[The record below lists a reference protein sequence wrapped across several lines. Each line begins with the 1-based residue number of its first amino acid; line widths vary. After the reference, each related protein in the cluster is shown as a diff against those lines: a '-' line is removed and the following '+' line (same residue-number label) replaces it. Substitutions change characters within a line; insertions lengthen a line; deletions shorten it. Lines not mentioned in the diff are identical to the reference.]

1 MNKEFISKF
10 EYNFGV
16 YTGVRVPGYEKSKA
30 YKLHEWDGYTLLYDK
45 SKHRIPDG
53 LFPQLQ
59 TFIESLQDRMPSLQY
74 SVEDNRD
81 TPFMDS
87 SDLPKELYFTNEK
100 GDKLTLLDYQDD
112 SVRKAVDTD
121 KGILELAT
129 NAGKCLT
136 FNNLLLTNKG
146 LMKIGDILAA
156 NGSLDK
162 GLEEPNNTDIML
174 VNRYGELEKPAIL
187 TNNGLKHTYRITT
200 NLGVEETSTDN
211 HPILVMT
218 PNGEKWKEAK
228 DIVVGDWIVSRKG
241 DNVYGKNTSISID
254 DSYLSGLL
262 IADGYIS
269 SSKKVEFTNDQEEL
283 IDYVYKKF
291 YPYNE
296 KTSISTRKDNNG
308 VYVTFAGKSAISS
321 LHDNLDLPYE
331 KSAGKTVPNKILQ
344 SPRDIQLAYLSGYI
358 ECEVSIDTDKLSLEI
373 SSASKEMLQQ
383 VQLMLLNIGVV
394 SNLSKKEVNKYPGIW
409 YGRLT
414 TGAEDSYTLLNCLSF
429 KTNQRIKQV
438 QLFNRN
444 YNSRPRNNKTTH
456 VPYGKE
462 IMDRYKKTYPIPEDG
477 SMKKGMYTPKT
488 ISTSR
493 FSKLY
498 DKYPNGSSE
507 MKELM
512 EFITDK
518 HIIFSQVVAIED
530 SGYEKTYDVHMPKT
544 HSFIA
549 NGIINHNTGTSIALI
564 EQLSK
569 YMEKGETVAYFVPR
583 IAIFDQAINSFIA
596 HFGKD
601 NVGYWGA
608 GKKHLS
614 KINVIS
620 MGTMVSAL
628 KNPLDDK
635 HNYPN
640 DNKFVG
646 KNRTLEIFVDTVIP
660 MFESHKNERLI
671 LKNVAN
677 NYPDG
682 TKSQKEIKKW
692 LLEAYETK
700 TTDSKVRMFLNGKNA
715 EFVKI
720 VQSKMGDKYDKYIKA
735 LEFTKSVKVIVVDE
749 AHHSGA
755 DGYFR
760 TLLSFPNAQYK
771 YAMTGSIDRHDK
783 LLLQRMR
790 GLYGGVINSVTN
802 DELIERGVSAKP
814 TITMINV
821 KGHIT
826 LEPQDE
832 KNFIK
837 ITELGIVKNDTRNT
851 IITQIAKKMYH
862 LDKPTLITVNR
873 VEHGEILRDM
883 LSDEDIPCI
892 FLSGD
897 DDSETRQLAIK
908 GMTDGSVKVL
918 IATSIFDEGVSV
930 NNIRALI
937 MAGSTKSLRLVLQR
951 TGRSLR
957 KKTTDNTALIF
968 DFIDRNH
975 PILRRHSEERL
986 NIYKNEGYDIKYLN

>member
-1 MNKEFISKF
+1 MNKEFVSKF

-87 SDLPKELYFTNEK
+87 SDLPKELYFINEK
-100 GDKLTLLDYQDD
+100 GEKLTLFDYQYD
-112 SVRKAVDTD
+112 SVRNAVDTD
-121 KGILELAT
+121 KGILELST
-129 NAGKCLT
+129 NAGKCIT

-146 LMKIGDILAA
+146 LMKIGDILDV

-174 VNRYGELEKPAIL
+174 VNRYGELEKPTVL
-187 TNNGLKHTYRITT
+187 TNNGVRHVNKVITHRGT
-200 NLGVEETSTDN
+200 EEVITDN
-211 HPILVMT
+211 HPLLIMT
-218 PNGEKWKEAK
+218 PNGPTWREAEN
-228 DIVVGDWIVSRKG
+228 ITVGDWVISRKG
-241 DNVYGKNTSISID
+241 DNVYGEDTPLSMD

-269 SSKKVEFTNDQEEL
+269 SSQKIDFTNDQEEL
-283 IDYVYKKF
+283 LDFVHDTFDKLGHTRIEERNDSNGIGVILSSKKAT
-291 YPYNE
+291 E
-296 KTSISTRKDNNG
+296 E
-308 VYVTFAGKSAISS
+308 
-321 LHDNLDLPYE
+321 LHRTLELPYE
-331 KSAGKTVPNKILQ
+331 KSAGKSVPKNVLRASKEY
-344 SPRDIQLAYLSGYI
+344 QLAYLSGYL
-358 ECEVSIDTDKLSLEI
+358 ECEMSIDSNKLAVEVI
-373 SSASKEMLQQ
+373 SASKKMLQE
-383 VQLMLLNIGVV
+383 VQIMLLNTGIV
-394 SNLSKKEVNKYPGIW
+394 SSLSKKTVKGYEGTW

-414 TGAEDSYTLLNCLSF
+414 LGAEDSYELLKLLNF
-429 KTNQRIKQV
+429 KTKQRIEQV
-438 QLFNRN
+438 EKFNRI

-462 IMDRYKKTYPIPEDG
+462 IMDRYKDTYPIPEDG
-477 SMKKGMYTPKT
+477 HMKKSMHTPKT
-488 ISTSR
+488 ISTPR
-493 FSKLY
+493 FSNLY
-498 DKYPNGSSE
+498 RRYPNGSPE
-507 MKELM
+507 MKVIM
-512 EFITDK
+512 DFITDE
-518 HIIFSQVVAIED
+518 HILFSQVVSIED
-530 SGYEKTYDVHMPKT
+530 AGYEKTYDVHMPKT

-635 HNYPN
+635 RNYPN

-646 KNRTLEIFVDTVIP
+646 KNRTLEIFVNTVIP

-720 VQSKMGDKYDKYIKA
+720 VQSKMGDKYDKYLKA

-755 DGYFR
+755 DGYFK

-771 YAMTGSIDRHDK
+771 YAMTGSIDRRDK

-790 GLYGGVINSVTN
+790 GLYGDVINAVTN

-821 KGHIT
+821 KGNLT

-883 LSDEDIPCI
+883 LSDEGIPSV

-897 DDSETRQLAIK
+897 DDSETRQQAIK

>member
-16 YTGVRVPGYEKSKA
+16 YTGVRVPGYEKSKV

-129 NAGKCLT
+129 NAGK
-136 FNNLLLTNKG
+136 
-146 LMKIGDILAA
+146 
-156 NGSLDK
+156 
-162 GLEEPNNTDIML
+162 
-174 VNRYGELEKPAIL
+174 
-187 TNNGLKHTYRITT
+187 
-200 NLGVEETSTDN
+200 
-211 HPILVMT
+211 
-218 PNGEKWKEAK
+218 
-228 DIVVGDWIVSRKG
+228 
-241 DNVYGKNTSISID
+241 
-254 DSYLSGLL
+254 
-262 IADGYIS
+262 
-269 SSKKVEFTNDQEEL
+269 
-283 IDYVYKKF
+283 
-291 YPYNE
+291 
-296 KTSISTRKDNNG
+296 
-308 VYVTFAGKSAISS
+308 
-321 LHDNLDLPYE
+321 
-331 KSAGKTVPNKILQ
+331 
-344 SPRDIQLAYLSGYI
+344 
-358 ECEVSIDTDKLSLEI
+358 
-373 SSASKEMLQQ
+373 
-383 VQLMLLNIGVV
+383 
-394 SNLSKKEVNKYPGIW
+394 
-409 YGRLT
+409 
-414 TGAEDSYTLLNCLSF
+414 
-429 KTNQRIKQV
+429 
-438 QLFNRN
+438 
-444 YNSRPRNNKTTH
+444 
-456 VPYGKE
+456 
-462 IMDRYKKTYPIPEDG
+462 
-477 SMKKGMYTPKT
+477 
-488 ISTSR
+488 
-493 FSKLY
+493 
-498 DKYPNGSSE
+498 
-507 MKELM
+507 
-512 EFITDK
+512 
-518 HIIFSQVVAIED
+518 
-530 SGYEKTYDVHMPKT
+530 
-544 HSFIA
+544 
-549 NGIINHNTGTSIALI
+549 TGTSIALI

-677 NYPDG
+677 NYPDE

-790 GLYGGVINSVTN
+790 GLYGGVINAVTN